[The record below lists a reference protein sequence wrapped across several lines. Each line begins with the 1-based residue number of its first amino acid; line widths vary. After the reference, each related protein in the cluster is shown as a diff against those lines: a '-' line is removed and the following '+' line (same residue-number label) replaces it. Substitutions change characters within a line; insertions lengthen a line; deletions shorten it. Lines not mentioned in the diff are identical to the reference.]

1 METMSPIIVKKKP
14 VSVVKKKTKSVVK
27 RKVGKEKKQKVA
39 LREPSSIPEGE
50 LIKRKSDPYWKEK
63 GWKISYLKS
72 LLHLRKVYVGIYKTN
87 YASFRGEIVGDKLYI
102 FRPSREILRGPH
114 GACFTPA
121 KSLFVSQKY
130 LVHFSPYPEDINSGI
145 ASVERTIIESFT
157 I

>member
-1 METMSPIIVKKKP
+1 METISPIIVKKKP

-27 RKVGKEKKQKVA
+27 RKGGKEKKQKVA

-102 FRPSREILRGPH
+102 FRPSREILTGPH
-114 GACFTPA
+114 RACFTPV
-121 KSLFVSQKY
+121 KSLMLLHKY
-130 LVHFSPYPEDINSGI
+130 KIHFSPDPPEINSKI
-145 ASVERTIIESFT
+145 KSVEETIIESFT